1 MSVVAPSSGIS
12 TGGCCGTRGTASTG
26 KGARMQAQCPQGV
39 LFRTQHPLGVVV
51 NRPSVWLTDD
61 FRAVLVCTPNT
72 DSGG

>member
-1 MSVVAPSSGIS
+1 MSRCRPFIGRVLRD
-12 TGGCCGTRGTASTG
+12 TRTASTG